1 MESTYL
7 MFLIQRN
14 AAVQIHR
21 GSLKSVQG
29 LWNSPV
35 LRIVFA
41 VVMGADGALLTFSQ
55 QRKVSSL
62 DSRPV
67 RVGGCRGMGQQRQG
81 VSMLPSGLSVT
92 DGTSPLPHCTPVL
105 FH

>member
-1 MESTYL
+1 M
-7 MFLIQRN
+7 
-14 AAVQIHR
+14 
-21 GSLKSVQG
+21 
-29 LWNSPV
+29 
-35 LRIVFA
+35 FA